1 MLDDFLTLNVFHF
14 ILVFARLGST
24 MMFLPGFSAT
34 YVTMQARLSLAL
46 AITIAVLPLLSPLL
60 PAMPDSAAELV
71 RLFILEITIG
81 IFLGSLVNVITTALH
96 LAGTVI
102 GITGGLMN
110 AMVFDPITAQQGA
123 MVIGLLSMISL
134 VLIFTLGLHGLML
147 KAVIDSYGLFVPGQV
162 PMSGDMIAMLRDVMN
177 DAAHVGLRLASPF
190 IVFAMVFEVAMGILV
205 RLAPQWN
212 IFFVALPLKLTLG
225 LGLLMIVL
233 PAMMLSYLS
242 YFENVLEGFLA
253 G

>member
-14 ILVFARLGST
+14 VLVFARLGST

-34 YVTMQARLSLAL
+34 YVTARARLALAL
-46 AITIAVLPLLSPLL
+46 AITVALLPVLGPLL
-60 PAMPDSAAELV
+60 PPMPEAAADLV
-71 RLFILEITIG
+71 GLLVLEVTIG
-81 IFLGSLVNVITTALH
+81 IFLGSLVNIITVALH

-102 GITGGLMN
+102 GFTGGLMN
-110 AMVFDPITAQQGA
+110 AMVFDPISAQQGA

-147 KAVIDSYGLFVPGQV
+147 RAVVDSYSLFVPGQV
-162 PMSGDMIAMLRDVMN
+162 PMTGDLIASLRDVMN
-177 DAAHVGLRLASPF
+177 DAFHVGLRLAAPF
-190 IVFAMVFEVAMGILV
+190 IIFAKVFEISMGVLV

-212 IFFVALPLKLTLG
+212 IFFVALPLKLMLG

-242 YFENVLEGFLA
+242 HFEDILEGYLIP
-253 G
+253 